1 MMGHPLRALGSGLRT
16 VITAPALLIVVTT
29 ASVLLVLPFGLVL
42 GSQLRAALANRQPV
56 YLGTAEI
63 DAEWWMAFREQAE
76 GLAATFTPAIL
87 GAAAPLDNLS
97 AMLDGTAR
105 PLAILGP
112 VVLAALVWAWLWGG
126 LLERFRAQRRIGV
139 GAFWEAGWRHL
150 WTFAAISLAAAVAH
164 LVLYFTV
171 HALLFGPV
179 FGWLAS
185 VADTERAAFLWRL
198 ALYAVFGACLLAV
211 SVMADF
217 ARVSVVVQSRRGVR
231 QAMAAAATFL
241 REHAGSA
248 LMLYVL
254 VGILFGAMLALYV
267 TGEVYGGTRL
277 GGWRSVLIG
286 QAYIVARLAMR
297 LTLAAAGMRLFIAL
311 QRL

>member
-42 GSQLRAALANRQPV
+42 GSQLRTALANRQPV

-63 DAEWWMAFREQAE
+63 DAEWWLAFREQAE

-112 VVLAALVWAWLWGG
+112 IVLAALVWAWLWGG
-126 LLERFRAQRRIGV
+126 LLERFRAKRRIGV
-139 GAFWEAGWRHL
+139 GAFWEAGWRHV

-185 VADTERAAFLWRL
+185 VADTERAAFLWRI

-211 SVMADF
+211 SMMADF

-254 VGILFGAMLALYV
+254 VGIVFGAMLGLYV

-297 LTLAAAGMRLFIAL
+297 LTLAAAGTRLFIAL
-311 QRL
+311 QRQ